1 MSRVAKAAA
10 YAARVHDGQT
20 RTGTE
25 APKMAHLLGV
35 TANVLEDA
43 GRDGA
48 VDEDEAVAALL
59 HDAAEDGG
67 GRERLDDIR
76 QRFGERVAEIVE
88 ALSDSLDPE
97 PPPWRERKEAY
108 VRSLDDRG
116 ARRASCG
123 SRSPTS
129 STTCA
134 RSSPPTAPRA
144 TRTGSRFHPRDDT
157 LWYYGTLA
165 DIFSA
170 EGPGAD
176 GRGAPEL
183 GRAPARRGLGGAA
196 AQAGSSRS
204 RRKRSSSSA
213 SSSPVG
219 SGP

>member
-108 VRSLDDRG
+108 LRSLDGEERPSVLRVSLADKLDNMR
-116 ARRASCG
+116 
-123 SRSPTS
+123 
-129 STTCA
+129 
-134 RSSPPTAPRA
+134 RSSPPTASRA
-144 TRTGSRFHPRDDT
+144 TPSGSASTPATTRS
-157 LWYYGTLA
+157 GTT
-165 DIFSA
+165 
-170 EGPGAD
+170 
-176 GRGAPEL
+176 APW
-183 GRAPARRGLGGAA
+183 PT
-196 AQAGSSRS
+196 SSRE
-204 RRKRSSSSA
+204 KAPGPMAEELQSSVA
-213 SSSPVG
+213 RLRDG
-219 SGP
+219 G

>member
-1 MSRVAKAAA
+1 VSRVARAAA

-76 QRFGERVAEIVE
+76 LRFGDRVADIVE

-97 PPPWRERKEAY
+97 PLTWRERKEAY
-108 VRSLDDRG
+108 VRSLATEERVSVLRVSLADKLDNM
-116 ARRASCG
+116 RAIV
-123 SRSPTS
+123 
-129 STTCA
+129 A
-134 RSSPPTAPRA
+134 AH
-144 TRTGSRFHPRDDT
+144 RTQGDAFWDRFHPRDDT

-170 EGPGAD
+170 KAPGPMAEELQSSVARLRD
-176 GRGAPEL
+176 GG
-183 GRAPARRGLGGAA
+183 
-196 AQAGSSRS
+196 
-204 RRKRSSSSA
+204 
-213 SSSPVG
+213 
-219 SGP
+219 